1 MKDGGPP
8 YNLENPLKGLQ
19 SGSPTP
25 TAEPTVSDGGAGSPG
40 FMNQNIIKQIDSII
54 SEAET
59 EIAGEQLA
67 GNVVKEEF
75 WKGTL
80 SAATIIKQMLETE
93 PAMELCSS
101 CHGAGH
107 WECECCDGSRG
118 CSCRG
123 QVVEMGRCN
132 VCHGSGYVRADGVG
146 VNQMANCDEIR
157 GLSYLGS
164 GPIRGL

>member
-1 MKDGGPP
+1 
-8 YNLENPLKGLQ
+8 
-19 SGSPTP
+19 
-25 TAEPTVSDGGAGSPG
+25 
-40 FMNQNIIKQIDSII
+40 MNQNIIKQIDGII
-54 SEAET
+54 DEAET
-59 EIAGEQLA
+59 EIAGERLA
-67 GNVVKEEF
+67 CNVVKEEF

-101 CHGAGH
+101 CHGRGL
-107 WECECCDGSRG
+107 WVGECCDGSRG
-118 CSCRG
+118 CSCHG
-123 QVVEMGRCN
+123 QPVEMGRCN

-146 VNQMANCDEIR
+146 VNQMANCDAIR